1 IVVIGVESAEAV
13 KHHHIYNTGFIIHLD
28 IMRNLKIRSNSQPHS
43 FIYEDPRIEEQ
54 RKILQQRVHGN
65 RFVIREVPIQGLFNG
80 EKFGTNNNDN
90 NVMMDYDI
98 PEFVVFI
105 QEDLQQFV
113 KDIGVDRVVTPEQN
127 YCDLD
132 HSHNNND
139 NICRIKSRSDP
150 NLVRTMKRMSTISD
164 GSECDFKHT
173 STKKRTSQT
182 LEEIFRNDAE
192 FSRPFKNWQLNSQLG
207 TNVNKNKYSNNRVK
221 HPNQC
226 SCPYLSQFTNT
237 TTMPPPIIIGS
248 QIDDFP
254 HQEVSSH
261 APSPLSVPILSS
273 TTTTNSGSEA
283 SMSSINAPR
292 HHHQSNDSIS
302 STHSFAFPILPAEW
316 SGSPVRMAEGEK
328 RKSRFRQWWKIFVF
342 PCFKCF

>member
-1 IVVIGVESAEAV
+1 
-13 KHHHIYNTGFIIHLD
+13 
-28 IMRNLKIRSNSQPHS
+28 
-43 FIYEDPRIEEQ
+43 
-54 RKILQQRVHGN
+54 
-65 RFVIREVPIQGLFNG
+65 
-80 EKFGTNNNDN
+80 
-90 NVMMDYDI
+90 MDYDI

-113 KDIGVDRVVTPEQN
+113 KDIGVDRVVTPEQD

-150 NLVRTMKRMSTISD
+150 NL
-164 GSECDFKHT
+164 
-173 STKKRTSQT
+173 
-182 LEEIFRNDAE
+182 IFRNDAE
-192 FSRPFKNWQLNSQLG
+192 FSRPFKNRQLNSQLG
-207 TNVNKNKYSNNRVK
+207 TTVNKNKYNNNRVK

-237 TTMPPPIIIGS
+237 TTIPPPIIIGS

-273 TTTTNSGSEA
+273 STTTTTNSGSEP
-283 SMSSINAPR
+283 SMSSINAPH

-328 RKSRFRQWWKIFVF
+328 RKSRFRQWWKICVF